1 MQEAF
6 LYACGYGANRVI
18 EFLLGRL
25 DLAGHTGDGQSGAHY
40 VVIFGRPDT
49 LKLLLKQ
56 SVPLEA
62 KNMYGG
68 TVLGQTLWSAAHG
81 GDPELYSQIIETLIA
96 AGAKIPERHVPVNSK
111 INALFERYG
120 RRAEPK
126 WWWYGEEPVDRHLS
140 GSESASGAGRVE

>member
-1 MQEAF
+1 VQEAF

-96 AGAKIPERHVPVNSK
+96 AGAKIPERQRAGK
-111 INALFERYG
+111 FENKCVVRTLRQACRTEVVVVW
-120 RRAEPK
+120 RRARGQAPF
-126 WWWYGEEPVDRHLS
+126 WFGERFRR
-140 GSESASGAGRVE
+140 GQG